1 MSLTAIKIIMCKKA
15 VDDYGH
21 ALELIPDCYKTQ
33 QFCEKSASKDRFML
47 KYYHDTYKNHEMWHK
62 NGDAFIPILKFV
74 LMVYGSMQKAWTMY
88 KI

>member
-1 MSLTAIKIIMCKKA
+1 MCKKA

-47 KYYHDTYKNHEMWHK
+47 KYYHDTYKNHEM
-62 NGDAFIPILKFV
+62 
-74 LMVYGSMQKAWTMY
+74 
-88 KI
+88 